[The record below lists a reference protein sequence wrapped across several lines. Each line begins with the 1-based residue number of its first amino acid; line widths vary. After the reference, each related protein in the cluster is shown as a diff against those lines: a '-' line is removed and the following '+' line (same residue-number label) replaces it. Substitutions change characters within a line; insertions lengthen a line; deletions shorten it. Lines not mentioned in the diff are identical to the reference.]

1 MSVCPSCSCQ
11 NRDEARFCRQ
21 CGQLLAPPDP
31 YSRYL
36 SVMRGRLT
44 ELMTFPGWGDVR
56 ALDKID
62 ISREIRDKRYFS
74 GAHKTTFLDHVQ
86 LAAYPVR
93 LFAEQYAHT
102 PGKPYAHWFNRV
114 YLVCEE
120 TRGDFDTPLIGLLQ
134 TESIGAGRLARD
146 AFLLQH
152 ATSTVVSVTLAMVS
166 QCPIDR
172 YRRLIEDFFFEPPDD
187 ESATCSYEV
196 LNVMVSLDPPLA
208 LATTHRSHPW
218 HGPGL
223 QKFFQP
229 A

>member
-1 MSVCPSCSCQ
+1 MQ
-11 NRDEARFCRQ
+11 
-21 CGQLLAPPDP
+21 
-31 YSRYL
+31 
-36 SVMRGRLT
+36 GRLK

-62 ISREIRDKRYFS
+62 ISREMRDKRYFS
-74 GAHKTTFLDHVQ
+74 GAHKTTFLDQVQ

-102 PGKPYAHWFNRV
+102 PGKPYAHWFNHV

-120 TRGDFDTPLIGLLQ
+120 KRGDFDVPRIRLLQ
-134 TESIGAGRLARD
+134 TESIGASHSARD
-146 AFLLQH
+146 AFRQQR

-166 QCPIDR
+166 QHPIEPH
-172 YRRLIEDFFFEPPDD
+172 RRLIEDFFFEPPDD

-223 QKFFQP
+223 KKFFQP
-229 A
+229 G